1 MPVEK
6 SVSSAST
13 TSRNLDKENTRGT
26 MDMTGMS
33 VGMMGMRMLIPMIL
47 GGIALFFAFAA
58 LLRWLWNITIPD
70 LFGHTGRGFG

>member
-1 MPVEK
+1 MEM
-6 SVSSAST
+6 
-13 TSRNLDKENTRGT
+13 

-33 VGMMGMRMLIPMIL
+33 VGMMRMLIPMIL

-70 LFGHTGRGFG
+70 VFGLKHITYWQGFRMMIITLILFGGFVR

>member
-1 MPVEK
+1 
-6 SVSSAST
+6 
-13 TSRNLDKENTRGT
+13 

-47 GGIALFFAFAA
+47 GGIALFFAVAA

-70 LFGHTGRGFG
+70 VFG

>member
-47 GGIALFFAFAA
+47 GGIALFFAVAA

-70 LFGHTGRGFG
+70 VFG